1 MKHPLQ
7 CLSSIGLV
15 AGVLALASCSGAPS
29 ALPGYAHAPGGS
41 SATRL
46 TYGYAT
52 LYSFQGSP
60 YDGATPERH
69 LLNVNGTLLG
79 MTTSGGTGC
88 RGGCGTL
95 FAISPSGMEHIFY
108 SFTGFPNGFFPE
120 AGLVY
125 RNGELYGTTRK
136 GGAYNRGTV
145 YKVNGF
151 GTEQVLHSFYKV
163 TRDGAYPEAGLS
175 DFNGTLY
182 GTTHGGGSNG
192 RGTIFKITTSGK
204 ESVIYAFGTN
214 SRNDGAFPATNLV
227 ALKGVFYGTT
237 TGGGTHSGCPGLI
250 GCGTV
255 FAVTPSGKERVIHNF
270 TGTESDGGQPPSG
283 LTVVNG
289 DLYGTT
295 VYGGLPPCYAGCG
308 VVFRVT
314 TSGTETILHRF
325 RSGYDGAYPGAGV
338 APINGALYGTTT
350 NGGGYYG
357 CSDGCGTVYRI
368 DSARRETVLYRFRG
382 YPDGQNPEG
391 ALTEVNGVLYGTTA
405 YGGTFCEGFYSS
417 GCGTV
422 YEILP

>member
-7 CLSSIGLV
+7 FLSSIALC
-15 AGVLALASCSGAPS
+15 AGVLALASCQGSPS
-29 ALPGYAHAPGGS
+29 AFPGNAQPAKS
-41 SATRL
+41 SFGARPS
-46 TYGYAT
+46 YGYAT
-52 LYSFQGSP
+52 LYSFQGGP
-60 YDGATPERH
+60 LDGATPERH

-79 MTTSGGTGC
+79 MTTSGGNRCGV
-88 RGGCGTL
+88 GGCGTL
-95 FAISPSGMEHIFY
+95 FAITPAGQEHVFY
-108 SFTGFPNGFFPE
+108 SFKGSASGFSPE

-125 RNGELYGTTRK
+125 VNGELYGTTK
-136 GGAYNRGTV
+136 EGGANNRGTV

-175 DFNGTLY
+175 NFNGTLY

-204 ESVIYAFGTN
+204 ETVVYAFGTN
-214 SRNDGAFPATNLV
+214 SRNDGSWPAANLV
-227 ALKGVFYGTT
+227 ALKGVLYGTT
-237 TGGGTHSGCPGLI
+237 TGGGKYSGCPHQL

-255 FAVTPSGKERVIHNF
+255 FAVTPAGKERVVYNF
-270 TGTESDGGQPPSG
+270 TGSESDGGQPASG
-283 LTVVNG
+283 LTVMNG

-295 VYGGLPPCYAGCG
+295 VFGGLPRCYAGCG

-314 TSGTETILHRF
+314 TSGAETVLHRF

-350 NGGGYYG
+350 NGGYYQ
-357 CSDGCGTVYRI
+357 CSNGCGTVFKI
-368 DSARRETVLYRFRG
+368 SAGRETVLYRFFG
-382 YPDGQNPEG
+382 VPDGQNPEG

-405 YGGTFCEGFYSS
+405 YGGTYCYYY